1 MKIFGEELRKSI
13 EAERQQILQNIE
25 DRNRRIEAGETDYDD
40 CFISMRVSANALDAC
55 DKKLKILQG
64 DGCMA
69 FDAIFDEN
77 GDEVPI
83 HYFENKWRKTT
94 VVGRGV
100 FASSVHALLKKNGVD
115 ARRSSCSR
123 LGKVSVRGLRQRYV
137 WRVLRQLSV
146 CALAHE
152 HGYRRIC
159 GVPRVTNKRRQGNE

>member
-25 DRNRRIEAGETDYDD
+25 DRNRRIETGETDYDD

-100 FASSVHALLKKNGVD
+100 FASSVNALLKKTGWT
-115 ARRSSCSR
+115 R
-123 LGKVSVRGLRQRYV
+123 GEVRAPV
-137 WRVLRQLSV
+137 WVKFQSEGCGR
-146 CALAHE
+146 
-152 HGYRRIC
+152 GMC
-159 GVPRVTNKRRQGNE
+159 GVYSGSYQYVRWHTNMVTGEYVGYPE